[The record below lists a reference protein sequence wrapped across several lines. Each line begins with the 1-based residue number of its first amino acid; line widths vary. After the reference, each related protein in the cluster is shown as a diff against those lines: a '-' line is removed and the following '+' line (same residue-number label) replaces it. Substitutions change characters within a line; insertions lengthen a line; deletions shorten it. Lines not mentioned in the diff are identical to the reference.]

1 MFGRFEL
8 ECAVYIENWPS
19 RQAVR
24 PPFIPP
30 CSSLSILMS
39 GGGGGGCEKDPLGSL
54 GSAHCCGPLA
64 ATANSLCKPHLIKK
78 LITFERQRCHEKK
91 LDILIEFVKTNL
103 PIFLKLYCELA
114 DFAKSRVCKNLF

>member
-1 MFGRFEL
+1 MVRM
-8 ECAVYIENWPS
+8 ECFQLIRPYQAPLHPS
-19 RQAVR
+19 LFLLIHPYVR
-24 PPFIPP
+24 
-30 CSSLSILMS
+30 
-39 GGGGGGCEKDPLGSL
+39 GGGCEKDPLGSL

>member
-1 MFGRFEL
+1 MLPDYKALSGPPL
-8 ECAVYIENWPS
+8 SLLVPPYPS
-19 RQAVR
+19 LCQ
-24 PPFIPP
+24 
-30 CSSLSILMS
+30 
-39 GGGGGGCEKDPLGSL
+39 GGGCEKDPLGSL

-103 PIFLKLYCELA
+103 PIFLKLDCELA